1 MNANII
7 NRKKELI
14 NEAARK
20 ASMNIILKGK
30 EWDRRAKSDNKCRRK
45 YQAGLTIDEA
55 ATIEAIRSHVC
66 PQYSRYA
73 FVRLLLLNFIE
84 TATEAIENYERSCS
98 YE

>member
-7 NRKKELI
+7 KRKNEII

-20 ASMNIILKGK
+20 ASMNVILKGK
-30 EWDRRAKSDNKCRRK
+30 EWDRRAKSDSKCRRK
-45 YQAGLTIDEA
+45 YQAGLTIEEA
-55 ATIEAIRSHVC
+55 ATIEAIRHHIC

-73 FVRLLLLNFIE
+73 FIRLLLLNFIE
-84 TATEAIENYERSCS
+84 TATEALEKYERNCS

>member
-55 ATIEAIRSHVC
+55 ATIEAIRSQLC
-66 PQYSRYA
+66 PQYSRYG

-84 TATEAIENYERSCS
+84 TATEAIENYERNCT